1 MATVILCL
9 SETEKPTNGDNVSRT
24 FLRTFWYTCN
34 VPLMPVL
41 TYAMRPRCSLAK
53 AGYDWNVMC

>member
-41 TYAMRPRCSLAK
+41 AYAMRPRCSLAK
-53 AGYDWNVMC
+53 AGDD